1 MEVVWFSILFSSFK
15 SLDLYH
21 WGVICPLK
29 VFGKR
34 KSDLENGCVGIVRT
48 RERKVSL
55 QETRVLLPF
64 LSESGVRGLGKNHA
78 SVPVFDRLSGR
89 SESFKI
95 K

>member
-1 MEVVWFSILFSSFK
+1 LAQNLFQALNLWIYFT
-15 SLDLYH
+15 
-21 WGVICPLK
+21 GVSYAPLK

-34 KSDLENGCVGIVRT
+34 KSDLENGCVGIVMMRD
-48 RERKVSL
+48 RKVSL